1 MVGAY
6 KMLES
11 IILTLSIVHSIF
23 GIGLLAIG
31 TPLLLLLNYDFLI
44 ILKILLPCSILISAF
59 QIIKSKNIS
68 YEDRKLIYIS
78 LPYVLVGSIIIY
90 FLSSKINFKLTI
102 GFTILAILFLK
113 NFFKKK
119 IITLINKKKIT
130 LISLTALFHGLTN
143 TGGSLI
149 SLIFQ
154 DLKKKKYEIRACIA
168 FTYFFYALIQY
179 CLLNFFFKQLLLDFN
194 SFKFLLFTCIGYF
207 LGKKIFIKIKL
218 NYYLN
223 ILNFIIFLSGI
234 YLVFSEL
241 KRYSS

>member
-1 MVGAY
+1 
-6 KMLES
+6 MLES
-11 IILTLSIVHSIF
+11 IILALSIVHSIF

-68 YEDRKLIYIS
+68 YKDRKLIYIS

-90 FLSSKINFKLTI
+90 FLSSKINFKLAI
-102 GFTILAILFLK
+102 GFTILVILFLK
-113 NFFKKK
+113 TFFKKK
-119 IITLINKKKIT
+119 INTLIKKKKIT

-179 CLLNFFFKQLLLDFN
+179 CLLNFFFKQFLLDFN

-234 YLVFSEL
+234 YLTFSEL
-241 KRYSS
+241 IRYSP